1 MTTQTRASAREM
13 RHMVGRYLHARS
25 CPSYAVNAIRDAIMA
40 AQAEGADAV
49 TEMERVRDRYA
60 GARTSFDVR
69 RDGDGIVL
77 DGRGTPAIL
86 LAPALIDELSLAA
99 VDGVARVHVVG
110 TPGIGIAAA
119 LGEYA
124 AVRGVAFEI
133 EPSAGGDAAEA
144 AAGAEGE
151 AAGDDGDAGDRAILA
166 PRRTE
171 RTPVHPAESAA
182 GPAMRRILLEG
193 YVMDADQF
201 WRLFHESNEALT
213 PDSELS
219 RRHAGSQLYDENGD
233 LIGEVSEETYLHLRR
248 DENDPERAVLA

>member
-1 MTTQTRASAREM
+1 MTTEMRASAREM

-25 CPSYAVNAIRDAIMA
+25 CPGHAVNAIRDAIMA
-40 AQAEGADAV
+40 AQAEGVDAV
-49 TEMERVRDRYA
+49 SEMERVRNHYD
-60 GARTSFDVR
+60 GARTSFDVS
-69 RDGDGIVL
+69 RDGDTVVL

-86 LAPALIDELSLAA
+86 LAPALIDELSLAVIA
-99 VDGVARVHVVG
+99 GAKCVRVVS

-133 EPSAGGDAAEA
+133 EQSAGGA
-144 AAGAEGE
+144 
-151 AAGDDGDAGDRAILA
+151 DAGGDTAILT
-166 PRRTE
+166 PTHTP
-171 RTPVHPAESAA
+171 RTPVRPAESAA

-219 RRHAGSQLYDENGD
+219 RRHAGSQLYDEDGN
-233 LIGEVSEETYLHLRR
+233 LLGEVSEETYLHLRR